1 LFEKGGFFMQYQI
14 KGDTLP
20 VAICHLSPGESL
32 ISEAGAMGWMSD
44 NIIMDTNMKGG
55 LFGGIGRAFSGESVF
70 LNTFTCQG
78 SDGIIA
84 FPSSVPGKIIAR
96 HLAPGETIICQK
108 DAFLAGDPSV
118 ELKVHFKK
126 RLGAGLFGG
135 EGFILQRI
143 TGPGITFLELD
154 GHIEEYS
161 LAPGQRLIAD
171 TGSVAFFDASVHFD
185 IQMVKGFKNI
195 LFGGEGL
202 FLTTLTGPGKVYLQ
216 SMPVQSLASRILS
229 FMPTSSK

>member
-1 LFEKGGFFMQYQI
+1 MQYQI

-20 VAICHLSPGESL
+20 VAICQLSPGEAL

-44 NIIMDTNMKGG
+44 NIVMDTNMKGG
-55 LFGGIGRAFSGESVF
+55 LLGGIGRAFSGESVF

-78 SDGIIA
+78 NNGIIA
-84 FPSSVPGKIIAR
+84 FPSSVPGKIMAR

-108 DAFLAGDPSV
+108 GAFLAGDPSL
-118 ELKVHFKK
+118 ELKVHFRK

-135 EGFILQRI
+135 EGFILQRV
-143 TGPGITFLELD
+143 TGPGIVFLELD

-161 LAPGQRLIAD
+161 LAPGQRIIVD
-171 TGSVAFFDASVHFD
+171 TGNVAFFDASVQFD
-185 IQMVKGFKNI
+185 VQMVKGFKNI

-202 FLTTLTGPGKVYLQ
+202 FLTTLTGPGKIYLQ
-216 SMPVQSLASRILS
+216 SMPVQNLASRMLNYL
-229 FMPTSSK
+229 PRASK

>member
-1 LFEKGGFFMQYQI
+1 MQYQI

-96 HLAPGETIICQK
+96 HLAWRNYHM
-108 DAFLAGDPSV
+108 S
-118 ELKVHFKK
+118 K
-126 RLGAGLFGG
+126 RCLSG
-135 EGFILQRI
+135 R
-143 TGPGITFLELD
+143 
-154 GHIEEYS
+154 
-161 LAPGQRLIAD
+161 
-171 TGSVAFFDASVHFD
+171 GSFCRAKS
-185 IQMVKGFKNI
+185 
-195 LFGGEGL
+195 
-202 FLTTLTGPGKVYLQ
+202 
-216 SMPVQSLASRILS
+216 S
-229 FMPTSSK
+229 F